1 MANKSK
7 DFILFPLLS
16 MILVASF
23 AVGLGIVFMLLEHYG
38 PSPKVCHDEVPLFII
53 ILGMAL
59 VVLVPAFAALL
70 EKKTKPK

>member
-38 PSPKVCHDEVPLFII
+38 PSTKVGHAEVRIFIF
-53 ILGMAL
+53 ILEWL
-59 VVLVPAFAALL
+59 WWY
-70 EKKTKPK
+70 